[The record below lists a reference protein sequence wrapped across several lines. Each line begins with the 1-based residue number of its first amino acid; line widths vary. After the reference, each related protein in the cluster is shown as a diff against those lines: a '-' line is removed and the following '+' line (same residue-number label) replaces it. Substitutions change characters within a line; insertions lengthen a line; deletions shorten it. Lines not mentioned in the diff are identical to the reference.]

1 MCFNTQ
7 HEKAPVEIL
16 NMSPNLLFFFKY
28 RHGMN
33 TMSHTYRGRTF
44 LCDTYRISGTDRSK
58 GQTVNYSQPAKCD
71 ILRLWDIDPLIIL
84 FMHLSSCVHHRDA
97 VKCAGTTN
105 QCWKILFVKADTGE
119 RRRQPVFTDQLLR
132 RTQDIRVG
140 ERRKGRGKAQNVL
153 GGAAFQFGGEKML
166 GLTRNGEIERKQI
179 SHLSRNLWHSE
190 LVFNRRVALSEIN
203 TQ

>member
-1 MCFNTQ
+1 
-7 HEKAPVEIL
+7 
-16 NMSPNLLFFFKY
+16 
-28 RHGMN
+28 MN
-33 TMSHTYRGRTF
+33 TMSDTYRGRTF

-105 QCWKILFVKADTGE
+105 QCWKILLVKADTGE

-132 RTQDIRVG
+132 RTHDVRVG
-140 ERRKGRGKAQNVL
+140 EGRKRRESRISIRRRENIGINLKWWDWK
-153 GGAAFQFGGEKML
+153 KTI
-166 GLTRNGEIERKQI
+166 LTFI
-179 SHLSRNLWHSE
+179 
-190 LVFNRRVALSEIN
+190 
-203 TQ
+203 